1 MTQRDAHGGRSIMTR
16 TRTAAATL
24 VAAVQADIGEI
35 VDALT
40 VALEKAR
47 ALQEA
52 GAGVN
57 GLETTCRAQSAAIK
71 AVIDVYTEE
80 SADIAKKMLREP
92 REPVTQYV
100 DTDRLEQVRKM
111 RAVP

>member
-1 MTQRDAHGGRSIMTR
+1 MTR

-24 VAAVQADIGEI
+24 VAAVQADIAEI

-92 REPVTQYV
+92 REPVSQWV
-100 DTDRLEQVRKM
+100 DDAKVAEIRRV